1 MAKKIS
7 SFKEIVKDV
16 QENSK
21 MKNFSSTLH
30 NKMLTAFMN
39 DPDFIS
45 EDIKLSP
52 SKMEKLKV
60 QKKVVKEFRKSMR
73 DVLVEFGLDKNDAE
87 RVVENYKFK
96 KKFSKALYEMY
107 HEYVYQYLKTGKKL
121 NLFSKDDIKASIYIK
136 SRDKNTRPVF
146 ILKDGK
152 RVSTGNQVTHESYFA
167 LGQSSG
173 CPKHLKTTTKNGK
186 KISKAY
192 KERVEKLY
200 E

>member
-136 SRDKNTRPVF
+136 PRDKNTRPVF